1 MMLNTDKISLAK
13 LSSLFDY
20 EKMSREIDSC
30 EDVESLKDV
39 AKSYIKLYLATLE
52 SISNL
57 NIPPSYE

>member
-1 MMLNTDKISLAK
+1 MMLNPDKISLAK

-30 EDVESLKDV
+30 EDVESLKGV

>member
-1 MMLNTDKISLAK
+1 MLNPDKISLAK

>member
-1 MMLNTDKISLAK
+1 MMLNPDKISLAK